1 MRAMVLSLLLSSVL
15 LSSVL
20 LSSLLVPVTLHGQS
34 DVTERQSA
42 TRQPDG
48 GVRETLESIVISPAP
63 NAPFTTL
70 LQTEWVRTMS
80 DGGTITLENERR
92 IARDSQGRIYEE
104 RWALV
109 PKNGRQKSMMTAIQ
123 IGDPIQHTV
132 HTCMMDGRH
141 VCEVTNYTDTASV
154 VQEVRGTRTVQLP
167 NDTGF
172 VNHEDLGNGS
182 IEGLDTA
189 GTRITTTYNPGV
201 FGNDN
206 TFSVEREF
214 WYSPQLG
221 INLLSKVIDPR
232 FGTQTFTVT
241 SLSLSEPDPKLF
253 ALPDGFRAVDQRS
266 PVSRAVR

>member
-1 MRAMVLSLLLSSVL
+1 MRVIVFSLLLSSPF
-15 LSSVL
+15 
-20 LSSLLVPVTLHGQS
+20 LSSLLVPVNMHGQS
-34 DVTERQSA
+34 DVTQRQSA

-92 IARDSQGRIYEE
+92 IARDSQGQIYEE

-109 PKNGRQKSMMTAIQ
+109 PKNGQQKSMMTAIQ

-141 VCEVTNYTDTASV
+141 VCDVTDYTDSASV
-154 VQEVRGTRTVQLP
+154 VHEVRGTRTVQLP

-182 IEGLDTA
+182 IEGQDTV

-206 TFSVEREF
+206 PFNVEREF

-221 INLLSKVIDPR
+221 INLLSKVSDPR

-241 SLSLSEPDPKLF
+241 NLSLSEPDPKLF

>member
-1 MRAMVLSLLLSSVL
+1 VL
-15 LSSVL
+15 
-20 LSSLLVPVTLHGQS
+20 Q
-34 DVTERQSA
+34 RQRA

-48 GVRETLESIVISPAP
+48 GVRETLESIVISPVP

-80 DGGTITLENERR
+80 DGGTITLANERR
-92 IARDSQGRIYEE
+92 IARDSKGRIYEE

-141 VCEVTNYTDTASV
+141 FCDVTDYTDSASV

-172 VNHEDLGNGS
+172 VSHEDLGNGS
-182 IEGLDTA
+182 IEGLDSVSTN
-189 GTRITTTYNPGV
+189 ITTTYNPV
-201 FGNDN
+201 FLEMTTHSMSNES
-206 TFSVEREF
+206 F
-214 WYSPQLG
+214 G
-221 INLLSKVIDPR
+221 IARNWESTCFPR
-232 FGTQTFTVT
+232 
-241 SLSLSEPDPKLF
+241 
-253 ALPDGFRAVDQRS
+253 
-266 PVSRAVR
+266 